1 MVGRNPPPAGA
12 SPDTEPTLA
21 ALFSAIHPEDRLSSA
36 QAFMEAL
43 AARRSCDL
51 EFRID
56 TRDGPLRW
64 VHLRASL
71 QAVPG
76 QGLRGVGTVQDIT
89 ARRQVEDELRL
100 AATVFDASLNAVL
113 IADAEGR
120 IRKINRA
127 FTAILGYEEAD
138 VLGRNPSVMQ
148 SGQHAQLLP
157 GPLGP
162 AAGER
167 PLGRRGAQP
176 PPRRPHRPHLGEHHR
191 GARRAGRGQPLHR
204 HLLGHLRAEGPGP
217 AHPPAGL
224 LRRADRPAQP
234 HPADGPLPPGLSRAK
249 RGHSHLAMLF
259 MDLDRFKHINDSLG
273 HPVGDACCRPWPAGC
288 SRWCATPTP
297 WPAWAATS
305 SSCCWR
311 TWNRRRMSM
320 PACSAS
326 CRPSASPSC
335 WRSTASRW
343 APPWG

>member
-1 MVGRNPPPAGA
+1 
-12 SPDTEPTLA
+12 
-21 ALFSAIHPEDRLSSA
+21 
-36 QAFMEAL
+36 
-43 AARRSCDL
+43 
-51 EFRID
+51 
-56 TRDGPLRW
+56 
-64 VHLRASL
+64 
-71 QAVPG
+71 VPG

-148 SGQHAQLLP
+148 SGQHALSFYQDLWGQLLES
-157 GPLGP
+157 GHWE
-162 AAGER
+162 GEVLNR
-167 PLGRRGAQP
+167 HRDGRIVPIWESITAVRDEQGAVSHYIGIFSDISEQKAQ
-176 PPRRPHRPHLGEHHR
+176 
-191 GARRAGRGQPLHR
+191 ARRIHQLAYYDALTGLPNRT
-204 HLLGHLRAEGPGP
+204 LLM
-217 AHPPAGL
+217 
-224 LRRADRPAQP
+224 DRCRQA
-234 HPADGPLPPGLSRAK
+234 LSRAK
-249 RGHSHLAMLF
+249 RATATWPCSSWTWTASSTSTTAWAT
-259 MDLDRFKHINDSLG
+259 RWAT
-273 HPVGDACCRPWPAGC
+273 PCCRPWPAGC

-305 SSCCWR
+305 SWCCWR
-311 TWNRRRMSM
+311 TWNRRWMSM